1 NISGDGSFAMTEN
14 NLAVA
19 VDEELPIVVV
29 ILNNGMLGMVAQ
41 WQRLFMGGR
50 YSAVNRDYTVDFPG
64 LAENYGAHG
73 VRAETMRELNAEL
86 RRAVD
91 ADYTTVIDV
100 PIDPEENV
108 YPMIPPGMG
117 LKDILTKE

>member
-1 NISGDGSFAMTEN
+1 MK
-14 NLAVA
+14 
-19 VDEELPIVVV
+19 
-29 ILNNGMLGMVAQ
+29 
-41 WQRLFMGGR
+41 
-50 YSAVNRDYTVDFPG
+50 
-64 LAENYGAHG
+64 
-73 VRAETMRELNAEL
+73 ELNAEL

-117 LKDILTKE
+117 LKDILTEDKP